1 MHANTFCTSLH
12 RPFLRSVSLGIGLTF
27 CCHVSTG
34 KILRLIVQQKKKRWK
49 HLILF
54 IKSLEQLSD
63 NFQKYYTLGHFYD
76 IDEISVYFKGRH
88 ICRCYNPNKPHKWH
102 FKLFGLNCSYTGY
115 LWKFYPYRGAAEKRE
130 GIYSGISATAF
141 PVHKLTEPNVLHNK
155 NHILCLDNWYMAPPL
170 ARFLVKERGIHSVG
184 TCKTNR
190 KGLPRQHM
198 FTKTGKNKKVRGCLP
213 TTSSC

>member
-1 MHANTFCTSLH
+1 MHANIFWTSLTQAFPKKCFSRDRFDILLSCFH
-12 RPFLRSVSLGIGLTF
+12 WENTAAHSAAEKATLKALDPFYQVSGL
-27 CCHVSTG
+27 
-34 KILRLIVQQKKKRWK
+34 
-49 HLILF
+49 
-54 IKSLEQLSD
+54 LEQLSD

-141 PVHKLTEPNVLHNK
+141 PVHKPTEPNVLHNK

-170 ARFLVKERGIHSVG
+170 ARFLVKERGIH
-184 TCKTNR
+184 CWYLQN
-190 KGLPRQHM
+190 
-198 FTKTGKNKKVRGCLP
+198 
-213 TTSSC
+213 